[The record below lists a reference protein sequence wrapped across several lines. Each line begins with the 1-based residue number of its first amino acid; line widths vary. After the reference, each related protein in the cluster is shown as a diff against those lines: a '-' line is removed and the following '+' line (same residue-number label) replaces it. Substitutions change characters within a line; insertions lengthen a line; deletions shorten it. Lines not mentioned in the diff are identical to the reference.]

1 MHARLMDHQKG
12 AKFREEANK
21 EESARDRER
30 RPIDAGLAT
39 GDEIVLLEAESSGD
53 RMWPFAL

>member
-1 MHARLMDHQKG
+1 MHAWLMDRQKG

-39 GDEIVLLEAESSGD
+39 GHAIVLREVESSGD
-53 RMWPFAL
+53 

>member
-1 MHARLMDHQKG
+1 MHSWLMDHQKG

-21 EESARDRER
+21 EESARERER

-39 GDEIVLLEAESSGD
+39 GDEIVLLEAEPSGV